1 MLVTWPW
8 PGLLGGEQREHGTLL
23 LEMALLS
30 DQQITPLDAQRLR
43 GTRVQLGYSVPC
55 PQLPSLAPAVQP
67 ILYNHCLDYQGCVW
81 KRIEEPFDLQE
92 ASLQGREISIFR
104 MWIMSSR
111 GRHDRRQHLRVCAAG
126 RSRASVS
133 PLCPQATTPQMA
145 SMLEDT

>member
-8 PGLLGGEQREHGTLL
+8 PGLRGGEQREHGTLL

-30 DQQITPLDAQRLR
+30 AQQITPLDAQRLR

-55 PQLPSLAPAVQP
+55 PQLPSSAPAVQP
-67 ILYNHCLDYQGCVW
+67 ILYSYCLDYQGCVW
-81 KRIEEPFDLQE
+81 KRVEGFDLQE

-111 GRHDRRQHLRVCAAG
+111 GRQDGLQHPRLCVAG
-126 RSRASVS
+126 RSRASV
-133 PLCPQATTPQMA
+133 PLFCPQATTPQMA
-145 SMLEDT
+145 SMEEDA